1 MSVSES
7 HTRVRYD
14 GPLHSAGTHPHP
26 ADEMILRRY
35 RIMGSCGTGGFGTV
49 LACWDTRLQRRV
61 AIKRMRL
68 APEVSP
74 SSQDSMPA
82 TQAFASTVSE
92 ALSEARTASRLEH
105 PGIVA
110 VHDFA
115 VEDGIAYLV
124 MEYVDG
130 LTLSEFLSRVEGGT
144 LTHDEVAY
152 LVAQLGDAVAFAHR
166 ESVLHLDI
174 KPSNIMLTHDGG
186 VKLCDFGMA
195 TLSSAAGYAD
205 ARGGTVGYMPPEQ
218 VEGALVDERT
228 DIFALAVVIYQTL
241 TGINPFAAAT
251 AEQSCALIKRGVKPR
266 LSKIDPSSAGLVEQT
281 LMNCLSAD
289 PAYRSSDVAIVAHDL
304 SYGLGDPN
312 EGAASLAALL
322 SQSGDPEEDDAIW
335 DGERLPL
342 SYRFPWLF
350 EAISRLVGAGIC
362 GMIAAD
368 LIPFLPSVRTVPTP
382 VGVLAVGIAAAL
394 WPPAGSVLILLG
406 FAAVLISAEAS
417 ALSFCVALV
426 LLVIYGIWWLASR
439 TNQHLSTALL
449 MPVVL
454 LQPAASAQVAAAT
467 MKPAFA
473 GITAALGWLLTVVYH
488 TATLTAFTTASI
500 LPTLLPLL
508 TISTCIRIAGC
519 TVGAILGS
527 KITHSG
533 PSVAR
538 GVCGQLICA
547 GVTIFFQLLAGRLEN
562 GGIWPTP
569 TWESAGVAVFLCV
582 FVSFVLGLHGPQ
594 GGNEESKEPR

>member
-1 MSVSES
+1 
-7 HTRVRYD
+7 
-14 GPLHSAGTHPHP
+14 
-26 ADEMILRRY
+26 MILRRF

-166 ESVLHLDI
+166 EGVLHLDI

-241 TGINPFAAAT
+241 TGINPS
-251 AEQSCALIKRGVKPR
+251 QRQLLSNHVR
-266 LSKIDPSSAGLVEQT
+266 LSNEVSSHG
-281 LMNCLSAD
+281 
-289 PAYRSSDVAIVAHDL
+289 
-304 SYGLGDPN
+304 
-312 EGAASLAALL
+312 
-322 SQSGDPEEDDAIW
+322 SQ
-335 DGERLPL
+335 R
-342 SYRFPWLF
+342 
-350 EAISRLVGAGIC
+350 
-362 GMIAAD
+362 
-368 LIPFLPSVRTVPTP
+368 
-382 VGVLAVGIAAAL
+382 
-394 WPPAGSVLILLG
+394 
-406 FAAVLISAEAS
+406 
-417 ALSFCVALV
+417 
-426 LLVIYGIWWLASR
+426 
-439 TNQHLSTALL
+439 
-449 MPVVL
+449 
-454 LQPAASAQVAAAT
+454 
-467 MKPAFA
+467 
-473 GITAALGWLLTVVYH
+473 
-488 TATLTAFTTASI
+488 SI
-500 LPTLLPLL
+500 LPL
-508 TISTCIRIAGC
+508 R
-519 TVGAILGS
+519 
-527 KITHSG
+527 
-533 PSVAR
+533 
-538 GVCGQLICA
+538 
-547 GVTIFFQLLAGRLEN
+547 
-562 GGIWPTP
+562 
-569 TWESAGVAVFLCV
+569 
-582 FVSFVLGLHGPQ
+582 VSL
-594 GGNEESKEPR
+594 NKRS